1 MKLKGSKDYEFI
13 CILRSL
19 LSKDGLVSLKKVQT
33 GNSTGTASETGTGTA
48 TGKGSTGGTASG
60 TGIGSAPGTESIAGK
75 DASPGNT
82 LEIRTKDAYTLE
94 QLKELTDAHVK
105 HSGMPSMIQMEGI
118 GSFAVATTARDLYSE
133 PGSFVTNSE
142 NCCPK
147 RMHNKVVII
156 TGGAQGFGA
165 GIADSFFSEGANVV
179 IADLN
184 AEKGVELAGSLNE
197 RRQTNRAQFL
207 ECDVSDAAS
216 VDELVNETALRF
228 GGVDVMISNAGILR
242 AGGLDELSP
251 ADFELMTKVNYTGYF
266 NCARS
271 AARIMKLQAEAH
283 EKLFFDIIQINSKSG
298 LSGSKKN
305 FAYAGGKFGGIGLT
319 QSFALELM
327 PHRIKVNSICPGNFF
342 EGPLWSDPQT
352 GLFVQYLEAGKVPGA
367 KTIQDV
373 KRFYEQQVP
382 AGRGCGTGDV
392 AKAAFYAIEQEYETG
407 QAIPVTGGQIM
418 LS

>member
-1 MKLKGSKDYEFI
+1 MKLTGSKDYELI
-13 CILRSL
+13 CLLRSL
-19 LSKDGLVSLKKVQT
+19 LSTDGLVSLKKVEKKPAAAT
-33 GNSTGTASETGTGTA
+33 DTTLNIPPENASTLA
-48 TGKGSTGGTASG
+48 
-60 TGIGSAPGTESIAGK
+60 
-75 DASPGNT
+75 
-82 LEIRTKDAYTLE
+82 
-94 QLKELTDAHVK
+94 QLKDLVHTYVQQ
-105 HSGMPSMIQMEGI
+105 SGMPALINMEGV
-118 GSFAVATTARDLYSE
+118 GAFAVANAAGDLYAEQESQDAAVE
-133 PGSFVTNSE
+133 T
-142 NCCPK
+142 CCPK
-147 RMHNKVVII
+147 RMQNKVVII

-165 GIADSFFSEGANVV
+165 GIAESFFMEGANVV

-184 AEKGVELAGSLNE
+184 AEKGKELAEALND
-197 RRQTNRAQFL
+197 RNNSTRAHFL

-216 VDELVNETALRF
+216 VDNLVNETARCF

-271 AARIMKLQAEAH
+271 AARIMKLQAEAN